1 MLADGLMA
9 DSRFTK
15 KPDHQTEQVNKNTN
29 EMNRRNFLRNTGFV
43 AAGSLFVPAFMK
55 PLEAMA
61 FDELSLYKNL
71 VVVQLSGGNDGL
83 NTVIPFGNDIY
94 YQKRN
99 SIAIKPESI
108 IKLNDMQG
116 LNPNMAALQEI
127 YDQGWMTIINDVGY
141 PNPDRSH
148 FRSMDIWQTGSDSN
162 QFLSTGWIG
171 RYLDSNCQTCKLPYT
186 AIEVDDSLS
195 LAMKGQTKKGIALKD
210 PAALFRNTNDPF
222 FKAMLQND
230 KEHLDEDNLGYLYK
244 TMIETSSSASYIQN
258 TSKVYQSKFTYP
270 NSGFANQLKTV
281 SKFISSGLKT
291 RVYYVSLS
299 GFDTHVNQIGQQGNL
314 LKQYSEGIAAF
325 LKDLKSNNKLE
336 DTLVITFSEFGR
348 RVEQNASNGT
358 DHGTA
363 NNMFVFG
370 GRLKKQGIFNA
381 APNLSD
387 LDTGD
392 LKYQLD
398 FRQVYGTIL
407 DKWLDVNNADILN
420 KKFNTLDFI

>member
-1 MLADGLMA
+1 
-9 DSRFTK
+9 
-15 KPDHQTEQVNKNTN
+15 
-29 EMNRRNFLRNTGFV
+29 MNRRNFLRNTGFV

-61 FDELSLYKNL
+61 LDELSLYKNL

-83 NTVIPFGNDIY
+83 NTVVPFGNDIY
-94 YQKRN
+94 YQKRKG
-99 SIAIKPESI
+99 IAIKPEEVV
-108 IKLNDMQG
+108 KLNDMQG

-171 RYLDSNCQTCKLPYT
+171 RYLDSNCQICKFPYT

-195 LAMKGQTKKGIALKD
+195 LALKGQTKKGIALKD

-222 FKAMLQND
+222 FKTMLQND

-258 TSKVYQSKFTYP
+258 TSKVYQSKYTYP
-270 NSGFANQLKTV
+270 TSGFANQLKTV

-299 GFDTHVNQIGQQGNL
+299 GFDTHVNQNQQQGNL
-314 LKQYSEGIAAF
+314 LKQYSEGMAAF

-370 GRLKKQGIFNA
+370 GRLKKQGIYNS